1 MTGKDD
7 VWDFDQMDSIEIAV
21 ADAPKAD
28 GIEIAVRL
36 GIGGRPRH
44 RTGK

>member
-1 MTGKDD
+1 MTDKDD

-21 ADAPKAD
+21 TDAPKAD
-28 GIEIAVRL
+28 VVVIALCL
-36 GIGGRPRH
+36 GIGGRPLH

>member
-1 MTGKDD
+1 MTDKDD

-28 GIEIAVRL
+28 EIEIAVCL